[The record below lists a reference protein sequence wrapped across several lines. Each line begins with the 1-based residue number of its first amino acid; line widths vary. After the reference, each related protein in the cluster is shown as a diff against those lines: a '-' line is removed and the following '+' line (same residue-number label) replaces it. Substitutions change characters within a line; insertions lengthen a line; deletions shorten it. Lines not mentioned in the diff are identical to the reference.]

1 MLNRDQ
7 PGKPEPDEHADGYMN
22 MRCGRLAAVYSHRH
36 VSKTSAVSAS
46 LWERTDQPA
55 RHDMDGF
62 QAA

>member
-1 MLNRDQ
+1 M
-7 PGKPEPDEHADGYMN
+7 PDEHAEEYMH
-22 MRCGRLAAVYSHRH
+22 MRSSGVAGVYSHRH

-46 LWERTDQPA
+46 LWARTDQPA

>member
-1 MLNRDQ
+1 MTQLITAAIESMEYAKQ
-7 PGKPEPDEHADGYMN
+7 CMN
-22 MRCGRLAAVYSHRH
+22 IREAASAIRH

>member
-1 MLNRDQ
+1 MEYA
-7 PGKPEPDEHADGYMN
+7 KVCMS
-22 MRCGRLAAVYSHRH
+22 MRLGNAAIRH

-55 RHDMDGF
+55 RHDMDGC